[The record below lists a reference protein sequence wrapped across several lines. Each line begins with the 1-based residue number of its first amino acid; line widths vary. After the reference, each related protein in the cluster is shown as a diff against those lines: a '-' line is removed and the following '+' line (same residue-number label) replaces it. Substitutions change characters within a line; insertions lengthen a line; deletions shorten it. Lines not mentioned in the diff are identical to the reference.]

1 MRSRIVACASA
12 LLLGAALCTSAVAQ
26 ESAAEKKQEQ
36 RADAMA
42 KQNSGKEPHMAAGL
56 EHLRQAEEEFEKA
69 NNEHGGHRAKALQ
82 LTKQA
87 RCGEGLTLPCPS
99 KPRWAL
105 TIVGCLRNYRQLATY
120 ETAIRGFAICEASP

>member
-1 MRSRIVACASA
+1 MGGKIMHSRIIACASA
-12 LLLGAALCTSAVAQ
+12 LVLGAALCTSAVAQ

-42 KQNSGKEPHMAAGL
+42 KQNAGKEPHMAAGL

-87 RCGEGLTLPCPS
+87 QS
-99 KPRWAL
+99 
-105 TIVGCLRNYRQLATY
+105 
-120 ETAIRGFAICEASP
+120 EAEQGIQYYSQHQK

>member
-1 MRSRIVACASA
+1 MRSRIVAYAWA

-42 KQNSGKEPHMAAGL
+42 KQNTGKEPHMAAGL

-87 RCGEGLTLPCPS
+87 QS
-99 KPRWAL
+99 
-105 TIVGCLRNYRQLATY
+105 
-120 ETAIRGFAICEASP
+120 EAEQGIQYYSQHQK